1 MSLSRADLN
10 KAFREAA
17 SYEFREIPR
26 KDALI
31 QYEFSVGFEQRMEAL
46 LKKEKKL
53 SWRVFNTGAKR
64 VAVIAAVIAML
75 ATTACA
81 VPSIRESIV
90 SFVKEVFD
98 IGMDYTYDNSGP
110 EIIETNYYPSYIPSG
125 FSKVSENLD
134 EGYTRVD
141 FEDEDGNLLY
151 FVQTTE
157 DTILTVD
164 TEHTQHQVV
173 HVNGCEVDLHINE
186 ADNQNR
192 NIVFAI
198 WIEDSCFFKVLS
210 YGTMDEQELLKIVAG
225 MEPVE

>member
-1 MSLSRADLN
+1 MSLSRNEL
-10 KAFREAA
+10 KRAFREAA

-26 KDALI
+26 EDARI
-31 QYEFSVGFEQRMEAL
+31 PYELSAGFERRMNHL

-64 VAVIAAVIAML
+64 AAVIAVVIAML

-81 VPSIRESIV
+81 VPSIRETVV
-90 SFVKEVFD
+90 SFVKEIFD
-98 IGMDYTYDNSGP
+98 IGMDYTYGNSGP

-141 FEDEDGNLLY
+141 FEDEDGNRLY

-157 DTILTVD
+157 DTTLTVD
-164 TEHTQHQVV
+164 TEHTEHRVV
-173 HVNGCEVDLHINE
+173 HVNGWEVDLHINE
-186 ADNQNR
+186 ADDRNR
-192 NIVFAI
+192 NIIFAL

-210 YGTMDEQELLKIVAG
+210 YGIMDERELLKVVAG
-225 MEPVE
+225 MAAVE